1 MNLTAKLLIIIALRN
16 LSLIFIKYTVYSYT
30 EEGEAA
36 ARFYFFTRQNVY
48 MLIINN
54 FEEYQS
60 HLGKELG
67 VSNWHKIDQEQINKF
82 ADATLDHQWI
92 HTDQQKAAVESP
104 FKTTIAHGYLTLSL
118 IPYLWKQI
126 ANVCNIKMEINYGI
140 ERFKFS
146 QPVLV
151 NDEVQLK
158 AKLTSIA
165 NLRGVTKVVIEATLA
180 IKGQQKPAYSGDV
193 VFLYHFI

>member
-1 MNLTAKLLIIIALRN
+1 
-16 LSLIFIKYTVYSYT
+16 
-30 EEGEAA
+30 
-36 ARFYFFTRQNVY
+36 

-60 HLGKELG
+60 HLAKELG
-67 VSNWHKIDQEQINKF
+67 VSGWHKIDQEQINKF

-92 HTDQQKAAVESP
+92 HVDQEKAAIESP

-126 ANVCNIKMEINYGI
+126 ADVRNIKMEINYGI
-140 ERFKFS
+140 ESFKFG

-158 AKLTSIA
+158 AKLKSIV
-165 NLRGVTKVVIEATLA
+165 NLRGITKVVIEANLV
-180 IKGQQKPAYSGDV
+180 IKDQQKPAYTGDV
-193 VFLYHFI
+193 LFLYHFI